1 MGGAE
6 SEEFAAGRIACQA
19 SRTRLAPFSLGRGR
33 LSDENRADG
42 GNGGDGDVT
51 WL

>member
-6 SEEFAAGRIACQA
+6 SEEFAAGRIARQA
-19 SRTRLAPFSLGRGR
+19 SPFSLGRGR

-42 GNGGDGDVT
+42 GNGGDA